1 MTTGRGDGIA
11 RSALRIAQLSS
22 MRCGDVTFDEGLM
35 RAVIERVNRL
45 GPDLVVVVGDLTE
58 AGFRWEFEVAAGWLG
73 GLEAETVV
81 VPGNHDARN
90 VGTVHYRQLFGDRFS
105 RYRTAFDPWRADRLA
120 ATGLTVVAVDSS
132 QPDLD
137 EGHVGRERYP
147 WIRAQFDE
155 PADVKVL
162 MVHHHLMAIPGTG
175 RDLNVITDAG
185 DLLPVL
191 DEIGVDVVLTGH
203 RHVPYFWGLNGMLLC
218 NSGTTASRRTRGLVP
233 PSWNE
238 LQIDASTIKVFLHYE
253 DGRRELSVIRSRTTR
268 ARIREAFHVTGDFL
282 SSNHIPIA

>member
-1 MTTGRGDGIA
+1 MTDGGGDGIA

-22 MRCGDVTFDEGLM
+22 MRCGDVTFDERLM
-35 RAVIERVNRL
+35 RSVVERVNRL
-45 GPDLVVVVGDLTE
+45 RPDLVLVVGDLTE
-58 AGFRWEFEVAAGWLG
+58 GGFRWEFEAAAGWLDD
-73 GLEAETVV
+73 LEAETVV

-105 RYRTAFDPWRADRLA
+105 RYRTAFDAWRADRLA

-147 WIRAQFDE
+147 WIREQFDE
-155 PADVKVL
+155 PADVKL
-162 MVHHHLMAIPGTG
+162 FMVHHHLLAIPGTG

-191 DEIGVDVVLTGH
+191 DEIGVDAVLTGH

-268 ARIREAFHVTGDFL
+268 ARIREAFYVTGDFL